1 MMRFKYLFNFLFLLL
16 FISTTTHAFTY
27 WLDRTCLAYPA
38 GPGKT
43 LSLRDGGVFEEVFH
57 MGRRVSERMDRM
69 GIASTNAWDRDFA
82 RSYAYIFNDDK
93 ARSRGIERSWQWRE
107 KYGGDGKDTVYN
119 VVFSGYKTL
128 HPMESATAKTE
139 LTTADTMASIGN
151 DWTETRVKLEADVRF
166 FCDNGAHWTADPE
179 GEGYGSFDNNMLSE
193 INCNSP
199 GMQGQLMAFET
210 HDRISYTDPVDNGD
224 VSLITIYDAAF
235 ERGRSY
241 GNSDIRLP
249 ATIKEM
255 RKLGKVK
262 KGARIDHFEVLSC
275 IILHEL
281 THTWQYLHEDHT
293 PDEDDSDTSEA
304 ETGGWESVLFQD
316 EDKGALNS
324 DSYAFIGKVAL
335 LLDGAS
341 LEKKG
346 YTLDRDY
353 VTSPE
358 KLVKGKIR
366 HYHDLQG
373 TP

>member
-1 MMRFKYLFNFLFLLL
+1 MMRFKYLSNFLFLLL
-16 FISTTTHAFTY
+16 SFSTITHAFTY

-43 LSLRDGGVFEEVFH
+43 LSLRDGGVFEEVFQ
-57 MGRRVSERMDRM
+57 MGKRASERMDRM
-69 GIASTNAWDRDFA
+69 SITSTNAWDRDFA

-119 VVFSGYKTL
+119 VVFN
-128 HPMESATAKTE
+128 
-139 LTTADTMASIGN
+139 TMASIGN

-166 FCDNGAHWTADPE
+166 FCDNGAHWTADPG

-249 ATIKEM
+249 ATIGEM
-255 RKLGKVK
+255 RKLGRVK

-293 PDEDDSDTSEA
+293 PDEDDSDASEA

-324 DSYAFIGKVAL
+324 DSYVAL

-341 LEKKG
+341 SEKKG

-353 VTSPE
+353 VTNPE

-366 HYHDLQG
+366 HYPDLKG
-373 TP
+373 TPRK